1 MYYYI
6 GTSNGLAASIL
17 SAAKVCLCVFFITK
31 LHLLLRDE
39 TSIYFQFS
47 QEKYGVIES
56 TFLVCKGH
64 TTMLDLSHYQT
75 ETKSYTSFLTFSWAM
90 IADIDIESEAI
101 RFLGILRNDVWA
113 AWRVIRLR
121 SYRAKFSYL
130 PIDKSG
136 TNVSLP
142 QFQEVVPSNWV
153 SFEADFI
160 LFWASHVS
168 HAASNT
174 LQSPKSSLDDG
185 KFTIL
190 FVR

>member
-1 MYYYI
+1 
-6 GTSNGLAASIL
+6 
-17 SAAKVCLCVFFITK
+17 
-31 LHLLLRDE
+31 
-39 TSIYFQFS
+39 
-47 QEKYGVIES
+47 
-56 TFLVCKGH
+56 
-64 TTMLDLSHYQT
+64 
-75 ETKSYTSFLTFSWAM
+75 M

-130 PIDKSG
+130 PFDKSG
-136 TNVSLP
+136 AQLSLP
-142 QFQEVVPSNWV
+142 QFQDEVPPHWV
-153 SFEADFI
+153 SIEADFI
-160 LFWASHVS
+160 LFWASHVT

-174 LQSPKSSLDDG
+174 LQSPESSLDDG

>member
-1 MYYYI
+1 
-6 GTSNGLAASIL
+6 
-17 SAAKVCLCVFFITK
+17 
-31 LHLLLRDE
+31 
-39 TSIYFQFS
+39 
-47 QEKYGVIES
+47 
-56 TFLVCKGH
+56 
-64 TTMLDLSHYQT
+64 MLDLSHYQT

-113 AWRVIRLR
+113 LWRVIRLR

-136 TNVSLP
+136 TLP
-142 QFQEVVPSNWV
+142 QFQEDVPSHWV

-160 LFWASHVS
+160 LFWASHVT

-190 FVR
+190 LVR